1 MQKVWYI
8 IEIYS
13 PGLLMCLHFWLLNS
27 LKCSSI
33 KWDVLMIYHDHD
45 KDIIILVLFKAIY
58 ESHCY
63 LINYLVSS
71 YRSLRARQTFNCD
84 KRKEGITHINYLIS
98 C

>member
-33 KWDVLMIYHDHD
+33 NWDVLMIYHDHD

-98 C
+98 S